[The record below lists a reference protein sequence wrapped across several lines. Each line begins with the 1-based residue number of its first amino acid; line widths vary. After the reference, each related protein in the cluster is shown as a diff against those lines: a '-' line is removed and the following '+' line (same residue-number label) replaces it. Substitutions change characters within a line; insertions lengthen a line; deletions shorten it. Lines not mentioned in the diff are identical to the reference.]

1 MANYKMDIQ
10 ELQLLKYATKI
21 IDNKTGEE
29 LTFNEYTKPY
39 VLCTDSRGL
48 IIWLSYDRID
58 LK

>member
-1 MANYKMDIQ
+1 MDIQ